1 MELAPDRVIRM
12 RALLTPISTR
22 LAAPATLL
30 AQNTLLASLPSD
42 VHQRLLPHF
51 SLVELAAGQQLG
63 TAHSGPARA
72 LFPLAGVVSLEQEL
86 PDGDSAQVAV
96 VGPEGLLGLSL
107 IMGGDAMPTRGVV
120 QCAGYGLV
128 LGRERLIEEFE
139 RGGSFMRQVLRYTQA
154 LITQISLLV
163 LCNRHHSIEQQL
175 CRVILMSLDRV
186 SGHEVPLTQEFV
198 ARLLGVRREGVTEAS
213 GRLREAGAVACR
225 RGVFAV
231 QDHKVLEARA
241 CGCYHAARREY
252 TRLLPVL
259 APPDATPARV
269 RPLLA
274 PVPVSLPAS
283 MPPSIA
289 PSLPVSGWPQLAD
302 FAG

>member
-1 MELAPDRVIRM
+1 M
-12 RALLTPISTR
+12 R

-30 AQNTLLASLPSD
+30 AQSHLLAALPPD

-51 SLVELAAGQQLG
+51 SLVELFAGQQLG
-63 TAHSGPARA
+63 GAHGGPARA
-72 LFPLAGVVSLEQEL
+72 LFPLAGVVSLVQEL
-86 PDGDSAQVAV
+86 PDGDSGQVAV
-96 VGPEGLLGLSL
+96 VGREGLLGLPL
-107 IMGGDAMPTRGVV
+107 IMGDDAMPTRGVV
-120 QCAGYGLV
+120 QCAGYGLA
-128 LGRERLIEEFE
+128 LSRDRLVEEFD
-139 RGGSFMRQVLRYTQA
+139 RGGNFMRHVLRYTQA

-186 SGHEVPLTQEFV
+186 NGHEVPLTQDFV

-213 GRLREAGAVACR
+213 GRLREAGAVTCR

-231 QDHKVLEARA
+231 QDRKTLETRV

-259 APPDATPARV
+259 PVHGAAAHTP

-274 PVPVSLPAS
+274 PVPA
-283 MPPSIA
+283 A
-289 PSLPVSGWPQLAD
+289 GWHHQLAG
-302 FAG
+302 AAA